1 MAREPGVS
9 IDARQRAVRYDVDGV
24 DGVAATRESE
34 KRYAGARGD
43 RAWLQKLAQG
53 FGQRKRLRQRTAER
67 ALAHTVA
74 RKLDVAYYRT
84 GLQEQRRPMMEA
96 WTTHIMID

>member
-1 MAREPGVS
+1 MRGNVLSDMTLMALLRRVKAKSDTPGRVATAHGFKSSLRDLASENGYARE
-9 IDARQRAVRYDVDGV
+9 
-24 DGVAATRESE
+24 
-34 KRYAGARGD
+34 
-43 RAWLQKLAQG
+43 L
-53 FGQRKRLRQRTAER
+53 AER
-67 ALAHTVA
+67 ALPHTVA